1 MLKASKHEAIFK
13 IRFPLRVVEDYDV
26 DRLQVY
32 NRNVEPSNTNCPIAF
47 LASPDPSQGGEK
59 DEGNKLLF
67 TNFSL
72 FFLSIVFIKPITV
85 LEFPL

>member
-32 NRNVEPSNTNCPIAF
+32 NRNVEPSNTNCPKAF
-47 LASPDPSQGGEK
+47 FVPYGITLQNEIF
-59 DEGNKLLF
+59 LF
-67 TNFSL
+67 HLQLSLYRSIFKFSL
-72 FFLSIVFIKPITV
+72 GDLGVYWKS
-85 LEFPL
+85 LRWL

>member
-32 NRNVEPSNTNCPIAF
+32 NSDVEPSNTNSPIAF
-47 LASPDPSQGGEK
+47 FKGVGTEEQSSPLPDNDIQLVETCL
-59 DEGNKLLF
+59 NK
-67 TNFSL
+67 
-72 FFLSIVFIKPITV
+72 
-85 LEFPL
+85 